1 MPRHVPIVLALTP
14 FTLLAACG
22 GSSEP
27 AAPIDEATTA
37 APAVA
42 AAAAPVAATP
52 ISYDCLPAQRLTAS
66 YDNSGTTSEAT
77 LTLDGKIYELF
88 ATPAASGVRY
98 VSEEGRTPGKTLIWF
113 TKGDDGTLYE
123 GNVGGSEADE
133 TKLAE
138 CSPSDAAG

>member
-1 MPRHVPIVLALTP
+1 MRRKQRACRPGQRSDYRRSRGRRCRAGSRDAY
-14 FTLLAACG
+14 LLR
-22 GSSEP
+22 
-27 AAPIDEATTA
+27 
-37 APAVA
+37 
-42 AAAAPVAATP
+42 
-52 ISYDCLPAQRLTAS
+52 LPASAALTAS
-66 YDNSGTTSEAT
+66 YDNSGATSEAT

-88 ATPAASGVRY
+88 ATPAASGVKY